1 MEERLE
7 RTARNESL
15 FREVN
20 DRIEELS
27 ENVEAQGIAPEGGLI
42 EFHCECGRDGCTE
55 RVRMTVEEY
64 QRVRADNVGRPE
76 EARPYAAGRPHDR
89 RLRAEELPDHVS
101 PRQAHEARVRPRVV
115 ADGAAERLGPDEPR
129 TGGGAAPDDEEGRA
143 RPCPPE
149 QPQHAARVRTRP
161 VV

>member
-27 ENVEAQGIAPEGGLI
+27 ENVEAQGIAPDGGLV

-55 RVRMTVEEY
+55 RLRMTATEY
-64 QRVRADNVGRPE
+64 DRVRSDNDRFALAPGHETPEMEAVVDSNERFVVVDKLPEAEPLVG
-76 EARPYAAGRPHDR
+76 
-89 RLRAEELPDHVS
+89 
-101 PRQAHEARVRPRVV
+101 
-115 ADGAAERLGPDEPR
+115 ADGQPR
-129 TGGGAAPDDEEGRA
+129 SGS
-143 RPCPPE
+143 
-149 QPQHAARVRTRP
+149 
-161 VV
+161 

>member
-1 MEERLE
+1 VEERLE

-42 EFHCECGRDGCTE
+42 EFHCECGREGCTE

-64 QRVRADNVGRPE
+64 QRVRSDNDRFLLVRGHETPEMEAVVESSDRFVVVDKLPEAEPLVG
-76 EARPYAAGRPHDR
+76 
-89 RLRAEELPDHVS
+89 
-101 PRQAHEARVRPRVV
+101 
-115 ADGAAERLGPDEPR
+115 ADGKPLSGS
-129 TGGGAAPDDEEGRA
+129 
-143 RPCPPE
+143 
-149 QPQHAARVRTRP
+149 
-161 VV
+161 

>member
-27 ENVEAQGIAPEGGLI
+27 AEVEAQGIAPDGGLI

-55 RVRMTVEEY
+55 RVRLTVEEY
-64 QRVRADNVGRPE
+64 QGVRADNDRFAVVPGHETPE
-76 EARPYAAGRPHDR
+76 MEVVV
-89 RLRAEELPDHVS
+89 E
-101 PRQAHEARVRPRVV
+101 V
-115 ADGAAERLGPDEPR
+115 ADRFFVVDKLPEAEPLVGADGKPR
-129 TGGGAAPDDEEGRA
+129 SGS
-143 RPCPPE
+143 
-149 QPQHAARVRTRP
+149 
-161 VV
+161 

>member
-27 ENVEAQGIAPEGGLI
+27 ENVEAQGIAPDGGLV

-55 RVRMTVEEY
+55 RVRMTVAEY
-64 QRVRADNVGRPE
+64 EHVRADDDRFLVVPGHETPEMEAVVESSNRFVVVDKLPQAEPLVG
-76 EARPYAAGRPHDR
+76 
-89 RLRAEELPDHVS
+89 
-101 PRQAHEARVRPRVV
+101 
-115 ADGAAERLGPDEPR
+115 ADGKPNSGS
-129 TGGGAAPDDEEGRA
+129 
-143 RPCPPE
+143 
-149 QPQHAARVRTRP
+149 
-161 VV
+161 

>member
-27 ENVEAQGIAPEGGLI
+27 TEAEAQGIAPEGLI

-55 RVRMTVEEY
+55 RLRMTATEY
-64 QRVRADNVGRPE
+64 ERVRSDNDRFALAPGHETPEMEVVVETSDRFVVVDKLPEAEPLVG
-76 EARPYAAGRPHDR
+76 
-89 RLRAEELPDHVS
+89 
-101 PRQAHEARVRPRVV
+101 
-115 ADGAAERLGPDEPR
+115 ADGKPR
-129 TGGGAAPDDEEGRA
+129 SGS
-143 RPCPPE
+143 
-149 QPQHAARVRTRP
+149 
-161 VV
+161 

>member
-42 EFHCECGRDGCTE
+42 QFHCECGRDDCGE
-55 RVRMTVEEY
+55 RVRMTVAEY
-64 QRVRADNVGRPE
+64 EHVRADNDRFAVAPGHETPEMEAVVDSTDRFVVVDKLPEAEPLVG
-76 EARPYAAGRPHDR
+76 
-89 RLRAEELPDHVS
+89 
-101 PRQAHEARVRPRVV
+101 
-115 ADGAAERLGPDEPR
+115 ADGKPR
-129 TGGGAAPDDEEGRA
+129 SGS
-143 RPCPPE
+143 
-149 QPQHAARVRTRP
+149 
-161 VV
+161 